1 MNHFVT
7 VLKKELIDI
16 LRDKKTIILGILLPI
31 LLYPLMTF
39 GLSKLAESSM
49 STSNKTFT
57 VTIKDEGKSSV
68 RDLLNQQQ
76 QIKIKIK
83 DFSDAEK
90 SLKDGET
97 SLIIEVPKA
106 FDESVSKEQQAKIKL
121 TYDDKS
127 QDSSMLKSTVS
138 NMLSEYSQ
146 QLAVKRLQA
155 KNIDASILKP
165 FNVENKN
172 ISEIKSGNDAQTGMV
187 QGILMML
194 PSILVILILAPTMG
208 IAVDLCAGEK
218 ERGTIEPLLSTAV
231 SRISIVW
238 AKIVA
243 LAIIGIITLSCTL
256 AAMGIS
262 FKMMLNGSEIAFVNA
277 KFLLPIGIV
286 CLFLILTVGALQIAL
301 SIYARSIKE
310 ANSYLS
316 GVYMVAMIL
325 SYVPFAFD
333 AKSIA
338 IKYFHI
344 PIMNTVCLM
353 KELMAGIFRL
363 DHFVIVILWNMVYT
377 ALAVLFARYMFSKEE
392 VVFRS

>member
-1 MNHFVT
+1 MNHFLT
-7 VLKKELIDI
+7 VLKKELIDL
-16 LRDKKTIILGILLPI
+16 LRDKKTIVIGILLPI

-39 GLSKLAESSM
+39 GLSKLTENSF
-49 STSNKTFT
+49 NVDKKNFV
-57 VTIKDEGKSSV
+57 VTIKDEGNSAIRDILKSQK
-68 RDLLNQQQ
+68 N
-76 QIKIKIK
+76 ITIK
-83 DFSDAEK
+83 DFSDTQKA
-90 SLKDGET
+90 LKAGDS
-97 SLIIEVPKA
+97 SLIIEVPKT
-106 FDESVSKEQQAKIKL
+106 FDESINKEQQASLKL

-127 QDSSMLKSTVS
+127 QDSTMIKGMVS

-146 QLAVKRLQA
+146 KIAVKRLAA
-155 KNIDASILKP
+155 KNIDSSILKP
-165 FNVENKN
+165 FSIEDKN
-172 ISEIKSGNDAQTGMV
+172 ISEVKLGDDAQSGMM
-187 QGILMML
+187 QGMLMML
-194 PSILVILILAPTMG
+194 PTIIVILLLAPTMG

-231 SRISIVW
+231 SRMSIVW

-243 LAIIGIITLSCTL
+243 LAIVGMITLVCTL
-256 AAMGIS
+256 GAMGIS
-262 FKMMLNGSEIAFVNA
+262 FKFLLSGAEMAFVNP
-277 KFLLPIGIV
+277 KFLLTMGIV
-286 CLFLILTVGALQIAL
+286 CIFLVLAIGALQIAL

-333 AKSIA
+333 AKSIS

-344 PIMNTVCLM
+344 PIINTVSLM

-363 DHFVIVILWNMVYT
+363 DHLAIVVLWNIVYT
-377 ALAVLFARYMFSKEE
+377 IIAVLFARYMFSKEE